1 MTRKMIRSMILIS
14 TIAVMLSAI
23 ILIAFVNRSYN
34 RKINE
39 EIRTEAELIAKGAE
53 MDGFRFIDS
62 IDMDDM
68 DDMRITW
75 LDRNGNI
82 LFDSEDEDDGR
93 DMLDS
98 EDVRE
103 AFRNGSGSST
113 KRYTSLSSSSMSH
126 SVRLKDN
133 TVVRV
138 TDVHSSFAA
147 QLAEAMQPLL
157 VFLALT
163 ALISALLANHFS
175 KKIVRPINDI
185 DLDHPKIK
193 GSYPELEPLLE
204 KLRSQNS
211 RAARQMEE
219 LRMSREQFSLITESM
234 SEGIILADPKLNVLA
249 CNSGAISLLGAE
261 GNAEGQSIYSL
272 ERSDIF
278 RKCIQNAAGGR
289 HSECI
294 LRLESGDVEVIAS
307 PAKSGDIVNGI
318 VVLLMDVTEKEKLEV
333 MRREFTSNVS
343 HELKTPLTTIYGIS
357 DMLES
362 GIVKQEDVA
371 GFGGNIRSE
380 AERLINL
387 INDIV
392 SLSKLDE
399 ETMPVKTEEVDL
411 YELASEVMKRLEIT
425 AAEKDIRMSV
435 NGAHV
440 IFSGSRTVL
449 EEIIYNL
456 CDNGIKYNTFGGVL
470 EVKIS
475 HIPKIAIITVSDT
488 GMGIPKE
495 HIDRIFERF
504 YRVDKSRSRR
514 IKGTGLGLSIVKHGV
529 MYHGGTVRVE
539 STPGKGTIFTIEL
552 PLGSK

>member
-1 MTRKMIRSMILIS
+1 MTIRIICNMIRLSIS
-14 TIAVMLSAI
+14 AVVLSAV

-34 RKINE
+34 SKISE
-39 EIRTEAELIAKGAE
+39 EIRTEAELVARGAE
-53 MDGFRFIDS
+53 MNGPGYIDRLELR
-62 IDMDDM
+62 
-68 DDMRITW
+68 DMRVTW
-75 LDRNGNI
+75 ISRSGRI
-82 LFDSEDEDDGR
+82 IFDSQGEDDGSR
-93 DMLDS
+93 ILDS

-103 AFRNGSGSST
+103 AFRNGSGSSVR
-113 KRYTSLSSSSMSH
+113 RYTSISSSSISY
-126 SVRLKDN
+126 SVRLSDD
-133 TVVRV
+133 TVIRV

-147 QLAEAMQPLL
+147 QFAEAMQPLL

-163 ALISALLANHFS
+163 ALISALLASHFS
-175 KKIVRPINDI
+175 KKIVKPINDI

-193 GSYPELEPLLE
+193 GSYPELKPLLD
-204 KLRSQNS
+204 KLRSQNI
-211 RAARQMEE
+211 RVARQMDE
-219 LRMSREQFSLITESM
+219 LHRSREQFNLITESM
-234 SEGIILADPKLNVLA
+234 SEGIILADPKLSVLA
-249 CNSGAISLLGAE
+249 CNSGALRLLGAE
-261 GNAEGQSIYSL
+261 SVSEGQSIYSL
-272 ERSDIF
+272 NNSDVF
-278 RKCIQNAAGGR
+278 RRCIQNAAGGR
-289 HSECI
+289 HSDCI
-294 LRLESGDVEVIAS
+294 LRMEQGDVEVIAN
-307 PAKSGDIVNGI
+307 PAKSTDMVNGI

-362 GIVKQEDVA
+362 GIVKAEDVA

-399 ETMPVKTEEVDL
+399 ETAPIQTEEVDL
-411 YELASEVMKRLEIT
+411 YELAEEVLGRLEI
-425 AAEKDIRMSV
+425 AAEEKKVRTSV
-435 NGAHV
+435 TGSHV
-440 IFSGSRTVL
+440 LFSGSRTVL

-456 CDNGIKYNTFGGVL
+456 CDNGIKYNSAGGVL
-470 EVKIS
+470 EVRIS
-475 HIPKIAIITVSDT
+475 HIPKTAIITVSDN

-495 HIDRIFERF
+495 HINRIFERF

-539 STPGKGTIFTIEL
+539 STPGKGTIFTVEL
-552 PLGSK
+552 PIGTKNM

>member
-34 RKINE
+34 RKISG
-39 EIRTEAELIAKGAE
+39 EIRTEAELIAKGTE
-53 MDGFRFIDS
+53 MDGSRYIES
-62 IDMDDM
+62 IAVEDM

-75 LDRNGNI
+75 LDKNGRV
-82 LFDSEDEDDGR
+82 LYDSEGEDDGS
-93 DMLDS
+93 DIFDS
-98 EDVRE
+98 ADVRE

-113 KRYTSLSSSSMSH
+113 KRYTSISSSSMSH

-147 QLAEAMQPLL
+147 QLAEAMRPLL

-163 ALISALLANHFS
+163 ALISALLASHFS

-261 GNAEGQSIYSL
+261 GDAEGQSIYSL

-278 RKCIQNAAGGR
+278 RKCVQNAAGGR

-294 LRLESGDVEVIAS
+294 LHMEKCDVEVIAS

-318 VVLLMDVTEKEKLEV
+318 VVLLMDVTEKEKLEI

-362 GIVKQEDVA
+362 GIVKPEDVA

-399 ETMPVKTEEVDL
+399 ETMPIKTEEVDL
-411 YELASEVMKRLEIT
+411 YELASEVMNRLEMT
-425 AAEKDIRMSV
+425 AAEKDVRMSV

-456 CDNGIKYNTFGGVL
+456 CDNGIKYNTSGGTM

-475 HIPKIAIITVSDT
+475 HIPKTAIITVSDT

-529 MYHGGTVRVE
+529 MFHGGTVRVE

-552 PLGSK
+552 PLGNK

>member
-1 MTRKMIRSMILIS
+1 MILIS

-34 RKINE
+34 RKISG
-39 EIRTEAELIAKGAE
+39 EIRTEAELIAKGTE
-53 MDGFRFIDS
+53 MDGSRYIES
-62 IDMDDM
+62 IAVEDM

-75 LDRNGNI
+75 LDKNGRV
-82 LFDSEDEDDGR
+82 LFDSEGEDDGS
-93 DMLDS
+93 DIFDS
-98 EDVRE
+98 ADVRE

-113 KRYTSLSSSSMSH
+113 KRYTSISSSSMSH

-147 QLAEAMQPLL
+147 QLAEAMRPLL

-163 ALISALLANHFS
+163 ALISALLASHFS

-261 GNAEGQSIYSL
+261 GDAEGQSIYSL

-278 RKCIQNAAGGR
+278 RKCVQNAAGGR

-294 LRLESGDVEVIAS
+294 LHMEKCDVEVIAS

-318 VVLLMDVTEKEKLEV
+318 VVLLMDVTEKEKLEI

-362 GIVKQEDVA
+362 GIVKPEDVA

-399 ETMPVKTEEVDL
+399 ETMPIKTEEVDL
-411 YELASEVMKRLEIT
+411 YELASEVMNRLEMT
-425 AAEKDIRMSV
+425 AAEKDVRMSV

-456 CDNGIKYNTFGGVL
+456 CDNGIKYNTSGGAM

-475 HIPKIAIITVSDT
+475 HIPKTAIITVSDT

-529 MYHGGTVRVE
+529 MFHGGTVRVE

-552 PLGSK
+552 PLGNK

>member
-1 MTRKMIRSMILIS
+1 MILIS

-34 RKINE
+34 RKISG
-39 EIRTEAELIAKGAE
+39 EIRTEAELIAKGTE
-53 MDGFRFIDS
+53 MDGSRYIES
-62 IDMDDM
+62 IAVEDM

-75 LDRNGNI
+75 LDKNGRV
-82 LFDSEDEDDGR
+82 LYDSEGEDDGS
-93 DMLDS
+93 DIFDS
-98 EDVRE
+98 ADVRE

-113 KRYTSLSSSSMSH
+113 KRYTSISSSSMSH

-147 QLAEAMQPLL
+147 QLAEAMRPLL

-163 ALISALLANHFS
+163 ALISALLASHFS

-261 GNAEGQSIYSL
+261 GDAEGQSIYSL

-278 RKCIQNAAGGR
+278 RKCVQNAAGGR

-294 LRLESGDVEVIAS
+294 LHMEKCDVEVIAS

-318 VVLLMDVTEKEKLEV
+318 VVLLMDVTEKEKLEI

-362 GIVKQEDVA
+362 GIVKPEDVA

-399 ETMPVKTEEVDL
+399 ETMPIKTEEVDL
-411 YELASEVMKRLEIT
+411 YELASEVMNRLEMT
-425 AAEKDIRMSV
+425 AAEKDVRMSV

-456 CDNGIKYNTFGGVL
+456 CDNGIKYNTSGGTM

-475 HIPKIAIITVSDT
+475 HIPKTAIITVSDT

-529 MYHGGTVRVE
+529 MFHGGTVRVE

-552 PLGSK
+552 PLGNK

>member
-34 RKINE
+34 RKISG
-39 EIRTEAELIAKGAE
+39 EIRTEAELIAKGTE
-53 MDGFRFIDS
+53 MDGSRYIES
-62 IDMDDM
+62 IAVEDM

-75 LDRNGNI
+75 LDKNGRV
-82 LFDSEDEDDGR
+82 LFDSEGEDDGS
-93 DMLDS
+93 DIFDS
-98 EDVRE
+98 ADVRE

-113 KRYTSLSSSSMSH
+113 KRYTSISSSSMSH

-147 QLAEAMQPLL
+147 QLAEAMRPLL

-163 ALISALLANHFS
+163 ALISALLASHFS

-261 GNAEGQSIYSL
+261 GDAEGQSIYSL

-278 RKCIQNAAGGR
+278 RKCVQNAAGGR

-294 LRLESGDVEVIAS
+294 LHMEKCDVEVIAS

-318 VVLLMDVTEKEKLEV
+318 VVLLMDVTEKEKLEI

-362 GIVKQEDVA
+362 GIVKPEDVA

-399 ETMPVKTEEVDL
+399 ETMPIKTEEVDL
-411 YELASEVMKRLEIT
+411 YELASEVMNRLEMT
-425 AAEKDIRMSV
+425 AAEKDVRMSV

-456 CDNGIKYNTFGGVL
+456 CDNGIKYNTSGGAM

-475 HIPKIAIITVSDT
+475 HIPKTAIITVSDT

-529 MYHGGTVRVE
+529 MFHGGTVRVE

-552 PLGSK
+552 PLGNK